1 LVQPRLVVAILLI
14 VGGIAWA
21 AVRGLHGYGITP
33 VGVAYTLDQPPILL
47 SLVGVWLSYRSRT
60 T

>member
-1 LVQPRLVVAILLI
+1 VVAVLLVVGA
-14 VGGIAWA
+14 VVWA

-47 SLVGVWLSYRSRT
+47 ALVGLWLCYRSRT
-60 T
+60 R